1 MGIFTSDFKMSEPE
15 KNPNDKDLKESKGD
29 KKESENL
36 FKILDDLLVHTNST
50 RRLFLIFIASALF
63 FAPVALIL
71 GGVLLGHPTYNIR
84 HLGEIGENPANMPMY
99 GTHLQIVTQ
108 NGTVIQDMPFPQ
120 HSPRVGFIF
129 LGTSIFIV
137 ISIIFAGILL
147 FIAVKEY
154 RFFSKWS
161 HRFTK
166 YKSLQDKVDKELG
179 ED

>member
-1 MGIFTSDFKMSEPE
+1 MSEPE
-15 KNPNDKDLKESKGD
+15 KNPEDKDSKENKDD
-29 KKESENL
+29 KNVSENL
-36 FKILDDLLVHTNST
+36 FKILDDLLVHTNSS

-84 HLGEIGENPANMPMY
+84 HLGEVGENSANMPMY
-99 GTHLQIVTQ
+99 GTHLQIITQ
-108 NGTVIQDMPFPQ
+108 NGTVVQDMPFPP
-120 HSPRVGFIF
+120 HSPRIGFIF

-137 ISIIFAGILL
+137 ISVIFAGILL

-166 YKSLQDKVDKELG
+166 YKSLKDKVDKELG